1 LFAVAEHNPG
11 SLYKK
16 NANLGKLSKQ
26 TLHDFAAT
34 KRKGLPERKKPLGG
48 I

>member
-1 LFAVAEHNPG
+1 MAEHNPG

-16 NANLGKLSKQ
+16 DASLGKLSHQ

-34 KRKGLPERKKPLGG
+34 KREDLPERKKGKLYGG
-48 I
+48 D